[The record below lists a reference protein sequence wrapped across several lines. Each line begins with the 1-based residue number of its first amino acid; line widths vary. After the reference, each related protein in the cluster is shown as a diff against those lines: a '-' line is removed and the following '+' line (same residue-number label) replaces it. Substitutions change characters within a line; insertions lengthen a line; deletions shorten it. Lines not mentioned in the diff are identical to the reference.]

1 MYDPVTIRVTPK
13 KLTVDSVE
21 QAYVMVEPRE
31 KLERLVEVLKAE
43 EPEQAIIF
51 GRTKI
56 GTARLDEAWRTRAYR
71 SRRSTAT
78 SARASATG

>member
-13 KLTVDSVE
+13 KLTVDAIE
-21 QAYVMVEPRE
+21 QAYVEVEPRK

-51 GRTKI
+51 CRTKI
-56 GTARLDEAWRTRAYR
+56 GAARLGQAARATAACA
-71 SRRSTAT
+71 SRRCTAT
-78 SARASATG
+78 